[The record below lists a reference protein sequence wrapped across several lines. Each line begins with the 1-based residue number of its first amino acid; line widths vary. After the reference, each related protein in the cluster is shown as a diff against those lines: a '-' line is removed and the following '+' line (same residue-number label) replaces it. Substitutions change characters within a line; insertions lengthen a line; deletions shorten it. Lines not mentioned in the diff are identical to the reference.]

1 MDQDSR
7 GLTDTLPT
15 RPGSRAD
22 LAAEMAAEA
31 ALLERELGEV
41 ELLLGQVRTEAQRH
55 EARRQQTSDRF
66 DTLLRSGRSG
76 DDLREAHDQLMV
88 QAKRAALMDAQLEV
102 LEGKQKVLRRFADY
116 LGRTLQTLGGLPPGA
131 LDEGAGGPAVAASG
145 GEASSRSVLEAQ
157 EEMRR
162 QIARQMHDGPAQS
175 IANIALQAEVVQ
187 RLLRQDAAAGEREL
201 NALRDMVE
209 HALEET
215 KAFIFDVRP
224 MVLDDLGLMPT
235 LRRAAQDRARRTGR
249 RIRFESLG
257 ADRRLDP
264 EHESAL
270 FRIVD
275 DAVTGY
281 LEGQP
286 DDILIRLTW
295 SEDDVIATVISE
307 APPTGKPAVAKPK
320 APEKQQPSAALPPAL
335 AAMIDEQR
343 DREQMRAA
351 VSLPAPI
358 LKGIHGRAAAAGIEI
373 NVSADGRELSAT
385 SRSVGTTA
393 ALAPLPPARA

>member
-1 MDQDSR
+1 M
-7 GLTDTLPT
+7 TDTST
-15 RPGSRAD
+15 RPTSRAD
-22 LAAEMAAEA
+22 LAADLAAEA
-31 ALLERELGEV
+31 VVLERELGEV
-41 ELLLGQVRTEAQRH
+41 ELLLGQVRNEAQRH
-55 EARRQQTSDRF
+55 EARRQQTSERF
-66 DTLLRSGRSG
+66 DTLLNGTRAGT
-76 DDLREAHDQLMV
+76 DLREAHDQLV
-88 QAKRAALMDAQLEV
+88 LQAKRAALMDAQLEV
-102 LEGKQKVLRRFADY
+102 LEGKQKVLRRFAEY
-116 LGRTLQTLGGLPPGA
+116 LGRTMQSLGSGMPLGSPDEAGAGA
-131 LDEGAGGPAVAASG
+131 LAA
-145 GEASSRSVLEAQ
+145 GEASSRSVMEAQ

-187 RLLRQDAAAGEREL
+187 RLLRQDTAAGEREL
-201 NALRDMVE
+201 NALREMVE

-235 LRRAAQDRARRTGR
+235 LRRSAQDRARRTGR

-281 LEGQP
+281 LESVP
-286 DDILIRLTW
+286 DDVLIQLSW
-295 SEDDVIATVISE
+295 SEDDVTATVTSE
-307 APPTGKPAVAKPK
+307 APPSPGKPADKKPK
-320 APEKQQPSAALPPAL
+320 PVEKAEPPVALPPAL

-343 DREQMRAA
+343 DLEQSRAA
-351 VSLPAPI
+351 VALPKAI
-358 LKGIHGRAAAAGIEI
+358 LSGIRSRAAATGIDI
-373 NVSADGRELSAT
+373 SVSDDGRSISAT
-385 SRSVGTTA
+385 SHSGSVQAPPTA
-393 ALAPLPPARA
+393 PRP

>member
-1 MDQDSR
+1 M
-7 GLTDTLPT
+7 TDTTPKPA
-15 RPGSRAD
+15 RVAG
-22 LAAEMAAEA
+22 LATDIEAEA
-31 ALLERELGEV
+31 AVLQRELGEV

-55 EARRQQTSDRF
+55 ETRRQQTAERF
-66 DTLLRSGRSG
+66 DAQLAGTKATT
-76 DDLREAHDQLMV
+76 DLKEAHEQLV
-88 QAKRAALMDAQLEV
+88 LQARRAALMEAQLEV

-116 LGRTLQTLGGLPPGA
+116 LDRMLSGMGA
-131 LDEGAGGPAVAASG
+131 SRSAGGATLDGGVAAGNGSAG
-145 GEASSRSVLEAQ
+145 IEMASRSVLAAQ

-201 NALRDMVE
+201 DALREMVE

-235 LRRAAQDRARRTGR
+235 LRRAAQDRTRRTGR

-257 ADRRLDP
+257 ADRRLGPDQ
-264 EHESAL
+264 ESAL

-281 LEGQP
+281 LEALP
-286 DDILIRLTW
+286 DEIAMRLNWT
-295 SEDDVIATVISE
+295 DDEVIASVVSE
-307 APPTGKPAVAKPK
+307 EPPVARAAAAKDEARPARGGAPVPAG
-320 APEKQQPSAALPPAL
+320 ALPPAL

-343 DREQMRAA
+343 DREHLRSSPGLSPLVVAAIRSRAN
-351 VSLPAPI
+351 
-358 LKGIHGRAAAAGIEI
+358 AAGITIEL
-373 NVSADGRELSAT
+373 SEDGRMLSAIC
-385 SRSVGTTA
+385 RA
-393 ALAPLPPARA
+393 ADR

>member
-1 MDQDSR
+1 M
-7 GLTDTLPT
+7 G
-15 RPGSRAD
+15 
-22 LAAEMAAEA
+22 AEA
-31 ALLERELGEV
+31 AILERELGEV

-66 DTLLRSGRSG
+66 DALLKAGKAG

-88 QAKRAALMDAQLEV
+88 QSKRASLMDAQLEV
-102 LEGKQKVLRRFADY
+102 LEGKQKVLRRFSDY
-116 LGRTLQTLGGLPPGA
+116 LARILPTVGSLPPGA
-131 LDEGAGGPAVAASG
+131 LGQDAAAAAGATGGVDS
-145 GEASSRSVLEAQ
+145 SSRSVLEAQ

-187 RLLRQDAAAGEREL
+187 RLLRQDTAAGEREL

-249 RIRFESLG
+249 HIRFESLG

-264 EHESAL
+264 EHESSL

-281 LEGQP
+281 LESVP
-286 DDILIRLTW
+286 DDVLIRLTW
-295 SEDDVIATVISE
+295 SEDDVTATVVSE
-307 APPTGKPAVAKPK
+307 PLPTAKPAAKPK
-320 APEKQQPSAALPPAL
+320 PAEKEQPAAALPPAL

-351 VSLPAPI
+351 VSLPPAI
-358 LKGIHGRAAAAGIEI
+358 LNGIRSRAAAAGIEI
-373 NVSADGRELSAT
+373 VLSDDGRSISAT
-385 SRSVGTTA
+385 SHSTA
-393 ALAPLPPARA
+393 PPPPTAPGRG

>member
-1 MDQDSR
+1 
-7 GLTDTLPT
+7 LTDTTVRPT
-15 RPGSRAD
+15 ARAD
-22 LAAEMAAEA
+22 LGAEMAAEA
-31 ALLERELGEV
+31 AVLERELGEV

-66 DTLLRSGRSG
+66 DALLKSGKAG
-76 DDLREAHDQLMV
+76 DDLREAHEQLMV
-88 QAKRAALMDAQLEV
+88 QSKRASLMDAQLEV
-102 LEGKQKVLRRFADY
+102 LEGKQKVLRRFSDY
-116 LGRTLQTLGGLPPGA
+116 LARILLTIGA
-131 LDEGAGGPAVAASG
+131 LPAGALAQEPGTPAAAAGAVES
-145 GEASSRSVLEAQ
+145 SSRSVLEAQ

-175 IANIALQAEVVQ
+175 IASIALQAEVVQ
-187 RLLRQDAAAGEREL
+187 RLLRQDTAAGEREL
-201 NALRDMVE
+201 NALHDMVE

-249 RIRFESLG
+249 RVRFESLG

-281 LEGQP
+281 VESVP
-286 DDILIRLTW
+286 DDVLIRLTW
-295 SEDDVIATVISE
+295 SEDDVTATVVSE
-307 APPTGKPAVAKPK
+307 PLPTGKAAAKPK
-320 APEKQQPSAALPPAL
+320 PAEKDQPVAALPPAL

-343 DREQMRAA
+343 DLEQMRAA
-351 VSLPAPI
+351 VSLPPSI
-358 LKGIHGRAAAAGIEI
+358 LNSIRSRAAASGIEI
-373 NVSADGRELSAT
+373 IVSDDGRSISAT
-385 SRSVGTTA
+385 SHSTSPR
-393 ALAPLPPARA
+393 APMSPGRG

>member
-1 MDQDSR
+1 M
-7 GLTDTLPT
+7 TDTTSSPAGPAGL
-15 RPGSRAD
+15 GAD
-22 LAAEMAAEA
+22 IEAEA
-31 ALLERELGEV
+31 AVLQRELGEV

-55 EARRQQTSDRF
+55 ETRRQQTAERF
-66 DTLLRSGRSG
+66 DALLASAGATT
-76 DDLREAHDQLMV
+76 DLKEAHEQLV
-88 QAKRAALMDAQLEV
+88 LQARRAALMEAQLEV

-116 LGRTLQTLGGLPPGA
+116 LERMLGGLGAGRSGEAAA
-131 LDEGAGGPAVAASG
+131 LDGGSAAVANGSG
-145 GEASSRSVLEAQ
+145 GLEMASRSVLAAQ

-187 RLLRQDAAAGEREL
+187 RLLRQDATAGEREL
-201 NALRDMVE
+201 DALREMVE

-235 LRRAAQDRARRTGR
+235 LRRAAQDRTRRTGR

-257 ADRRLDP
+257 ADRRLGPDQ
-264 EHESAL
+264 ESAL

-281 LEGQP
+281 LEALP
-286 DDILIRLTW
+286 DEIAMRLNWT
-295 SEDDVIATVISE
+295 DDEVIASVVSE
-307 APPTGKPAVAKPK
+307 EPPTARPADAN
-320 APEKQQPSAALPPAL
+320 AEKTGPLPAGALPPAL

-343 DREQMRAA
+343 DRALRNSPGLAPHVVAA
-351 VSLPAPI
+351 IRSR
-358 LKGIHGRAAAAGIEI
+358 GNAAGIAIEL
-373 NVSADGRELSAT
+373 SEDGRTLSAIC
-385 SRSVGTTA
+385 RD
-393 ALAPLPPARA
+393 L

>member
-1 MDQDSR
+1 M
-7 GLTDTLPT
+7 TDTTKKPAST
-15 RPGSRAD
+15 G
-22 LAAEMAAEA
+22 LAADFEAEREV
-31 ALLERELGEV
+31 LERELGEV

-55 EARRQQTSDRF
+55 EARRQQTAERF
-66 DTLLRSGRSG
+66 DGLLTSTNVGT
-76 DDLREAHDQLMV
+76 DVKEAHEQLIL
-88 QAKRAALMDAQLEV
+88 QARRAALMEAQLEV

-116 LGRTLQTLGGLPPGA
+116 VQRTMTGLGLAPAGFGVGASPEGA
-131 LDEGAGGPAVAASG
+131 LVTAPPETAS
-145 GEASSRSVLEAQ
+145 RTVLAAQ

-187 RLLRQDAAAGEREL
+187 RLLRQDAVAGEREL
-201 NALRDMVE
+201 GALREMVE

-235 LRRAAQDRARRTGR
+235 LRRAAQDRTRRTGR

-257 ADRRLDP
+257 ADRRLAP
-264 EHESAL
+264 EQESAL

-281 LEGQP
+281 LEALP
-286 DDILIRLTW
+286 DDITIRLAWTDEDVVASVT
-295 SEDDVIATVISE
+295 SEEPPLPQAKPVK
-307 APPTGKPAVAKPK
+307 APPPP
-320 APEKQQPSAALPPAL
+320 PRAAELPPAL

-343 DREQMRAA
+343 DLEQLRNTLR
-351 VSLPAPI
+351 LPAQI
-358 LKGIHGRAAAAGIEI
+358 LVSINSRGQVAGIHIALSE
-373 NVSADGRELSAT
+373 DGRTISAT
-385 SRSVGTTA
+385 YETR
-393 ALAPLPPARA
+393 

>member
-1 MDQDSR
+1 
-7 GLTDTLPT
+7 LTDTT
-15 RPGSRAD
+15 MRSGSRAD

-31 ALLERELGEV
+31 AVLERELGEV
-41 ELLLGQVRTEAQRH
+41 ELLLGQVRQEAQRH

-66 DTLLRSGRSG
+66 EVLLKSNPTG

-88 QAKRAALMDAQLEV
+88 QSKRASLMDAQLEV
-102 LEGKQKVLRRFADY
+102 LEGKQKVLRRFSEY
-116 LGRTLQTLGGLPPGA
+116 LGRTLQTIGGLPPGA
-131 LDEGAGGPAVAASG
+131 LDDDAGGAAG
-145 GEASSRSVLEAQ
+145 APTTADASSRSVLEAQ

-187 RLLRQDAAAGEREL
+187 RLLRQDASAGEREL

-264 EHESAL
+264 EHESSL

-281 LEGQP
+281 LEVQP
-286 DDILIRLTW
+286 DDVLIRLTW
-295 SEDDVIATVISE
+295 SEDDVTATVISE
-307 APPTGKPAVAKPK
+307 PLPTGKPAVAKPQ
-320 APEKQQPSAALPPAL
+320 PVEKQPAVALPPAL

-343 DREQMRAA
+343 DLEHLRAA
-351 VSLPAPI
+351 VSLPAAI
-358 LKGIHGRAAAAGIEI
+358 MKGIRSRAAAAGIAIE
-373 NVSADGRELSAT
+373 VSSDGRAISAT
-385 SRSVGTTA
+385 STSAT
-393 ALAPLPPARA
+393 PSPMPPAHR

>member
-1 MDQDSR
+1 
-7 GLTDTLPT
+7 LTDTTT
-15 RPGSRAD
+15 RPSPSSRAD
-22 LAAEMAAEA
+22 LAAEVAAEA
-31 ALLERELGEV
+31 AVLERELGEV

-55 EARRQQTSDRF
+55 EARRLQTSERF

-76 DDLREAHDQLMV
+76 DDLREAHEQLMV
-88 QAKRAALMDAQLEV
+88 QSKRAALMDAQLEV
-102 LEGKQKVLRRFADY
+102 LEGKQKVLRRFSDY
-116 LGRTLQTLGGLPPGA
+116 LAHTIQTLGGLPAGA
-131 LDEGAGGPAVAASG
+131 LAEVAGGSTVAGAG

-187 RLLRQDAAAGEREL
+187 RLLRQDASAGEREL

-281 LEGQP
+281 VESQP
-286 DDILIRLTW
+286 DDVLIRLAW
-295 SEDDVIATVISE
+295 SDDEVTATVVCE
-307 APPTGKPAVAKPK
+307 APPTGKPAPAKPK
-320 APEKQQPSAALPPAL
+320 PADKQPAAALPPAL
-335 AAMIDEQR
+335 AAMIDEQHE
-343 DREQMRAA
+343 REQSRAA
-351 VSLPAPI
+351 VSLPVAI
-358 LKGIHGRAAAAGIEI
+358 LSGIRSRAAAAGIEVSI
-373 NVSADGRELSAT
+373 SADGRSVSAT
-385 SRSVGTTA
+385 SDSATPSPVT
-393 ALAPLPPARA
+393 PARG

>member
-1 MDQDSR
+1 
-7 GLTDTLPT
+7 
-15 RPGSRAD
+15 
-22 LAAEMAAEA
+22 
-31 ALLERELGEV
+31 
-41 ELLLGQVRTEAQRH
+41 
-55 EARRQQTSDRF
+55 
-66 DTLLRSGRSG
+66 
-76 DDLREAHDQLMV
+76 
-88 QAKRAALMDAQLEV
+88 
-102 LEGKQKVLRRFADY
+102 
-116 LGRTLQTLGGLPPGA
+116 
-131 LDEGAGGPAVAASG
+131 
-145 GEASSRSVLEAQ
+145 
-157 EEMRR
+157 MRR
-162 QIARQMHDGPAQS
+162 EIARQMHDGPAQS

-187 RLLRQDAAAGEREL
+187 RLLRQDASAGEREL

-281 LEGQP
+281 LEAQP
-286 DDILIRLTW
+286 DDVLVRLTW
-295 SEDDVIATVISE
+295 SEDDVTATSSVSRC
-307 APPTGKPAVAKPK
+307 PPASRPL
-320 APEKQQPSAALPPAL
+320 PSPNRSTSSRRAALPPAL

-343 DREQMRAA
+343 DLEHLRAA
-351 VSLPAPI
+351 VSLPAAI
-358 LKGIHGRAAAAGIEI
+358 MKGIRSRAAAAGIEI
-373 NVSADGRELSAT
+373 EVSGDGRAISAT
-385 SRSVGTTA
+385 STSASPPTCRFRAADEAHHPDYANGVLRPVPKTHISGAGGLVISPHLVNQARTHRRTACRSFGDFWIAMSVGQGLAEYALILALIAIVAIA
-393 ALAPLPPARA
+393 ALVFLGGQISAILSSIGQAL

>member
-1 MDQDSR
+1 
-7 GLTDTLPT
+7 LTDTT
-15 RPGSRAD
+15 MRPGSRAD

-31 ALLERELGEV
+31 AVLERELGEV
-41 ELLLGQVRTEAQRH
+41 ELLLGQVRQEAQRH
-55 EARRQQTSDRF
+55 EARRQQTAERF
-66 DTLLRSGRSG
+66 EVLLKTNPTG

-88 QAKRAALMDAQLEV
+88 QSKRASLMDAQLEV
-102 LEGKQKVLRRFADY
+102 LEGKQKVLRRFSDY
-116 LGRTLQTLGGLPPGA
+116 LGRTLQTIGGLPAGA
-131 LDEGAGGPAVAASG
+131 LADDAAGGAAGGPTAG
-145 GEASSRSVLEAQ
+145 DASSRSVLEAQ

-187 RLLRQDAAAGEREL
+187 RLLRQDTSAGEREL
-201 NALRDMVE
+201 NALREMVE

-264 EHESAL
+264 EHESSL

-281 LEGQP
+281 LEAQP
-286 DDILIRLTW
+286 DDVLIRLTW
-295 SEDDVIATVISE
+295 SEDDVTATVISE
-307 APPTGKPAVAKPK
+307 PLPTGKPAIAKPQ
-320 APEKQQPSAALPPAL
+320 PVEKQPAAALPPAL

-343 DREQMRAA
+343 DLEHLRAVVA
-351 VSLPAPI
+351 LPAAI
-358 LKGIHGRAAAAGIEI
+358 MKGILSRAAAAGIKIE
-373 NVSADGRELSAT
+373 VSSDGRAISAT
-385 SRSVGTTA
+385 STSVA
-393 ALAPLPPARA
+393 APPPLPPSR

>member
-1 MDQDSR
+1 
-7 GLTDTLPT
+7 LTDTTT
-15 RPGSRAD
+15 RPSPSSRAD
-22 LAAEMAAEA
+22 LAADVAAEA
-31 ALLERELGEV
+31 AILERELGEV
-41 ELLLGQVRTEAQRH
+41 ELLLGQVRTESERH
-55 EARRQQTSDRF
+55 EARRVQTADRF
-66 DTLLRSGRSG
+66 EAIVKSGRSG
-76 DDLREAHDQLMV
+76 DDLREAHEQLMV
-88 QAKRAALMDAQLEV
+88 QTKRASLMDAQLQV
-102 LEGKQKVLRRFADY
+102 LEGKQKVLRRFSDY
-116 LGRTLQTLGGLPPGA
+116 LAHTLLTLGGLPAGA
-131 LDEGAGGPAVAASG
+131 LAEEGAGGSVAVGGG
-145 GEASSRSVLEAQ
+145 GESSSRSVLEAQ

-187 RLLRQDAAAGEREL
+187 RLLRQDTAAGEREL

-281 LEGQP
+281 VESQP

-295 SEDDVIATVISE
+295 SEEDVTATVVSE
-307 APPTGKPAVAKPK
+307 APPTGKPAPAKPK
-320 APEKQQPSAALPPAL
+320 PAEKQPAAALPPV
-335 AAMIDEQR
+335 DDQR
-343 DREQMRAA
+343 PGFSGRPSPIRASSQPSIKA
-351 VSLPAPI
+351 FLPSSF
-358 LKGIHGRAAAAGIEI
+358 RAE
-373 NVSADGRELSAT
+373 
-385 SRSVGTTA
+385 
-393 ALAPLPPARA
+393 

>member
-1 MDQDSR
+1 MPS
-7 GLTDTLPT
+7 P
-15 RPGSRAD
+15 
-22 LAAEMAAEA
+22 
-31 ALLERELGEV
+31 
-41 ELLLGQVRTEAQRH
+41 
-55 EARRQQTSDRF
+55 
-66 DTLLRSGRSG
+66 
-76 DDLREAHDQLMV
+76 
-88 QAKRAALMDAQLEV
+88 
-102 LEGKQKVLRRFADY
+102 
-116 LGRTLQTLGGLPPGA
+116 
-131 LDEGAGGPAVAASG
+131 
-145 GEASSRSVLEAQ
+145 RSVLEAQ

-187 RLLRQDAAAGEREL
+187 RLLRQDASAGEREL

-281 LEGQP
+281 LEAQP
-286 DDILIRLTW
+286 DDVLIRLTW
-295 SEDDVIATVISE
+295 SEDDVTATVISE
-307 APPTGKPAVAKPK
+307 AAAHRQAGRQETATGRAEQPAA
-320 APEKQQPSAALPPAL
+320 AL
-335 AAMIDEQR
+335 AAGAGGDDRRAARPRALARGSVAAGRDHEGHSLARRGRRYRDRSQQRRPGDQR
-343 DREQMRAA
+343 DEYECPARRTCRLRAA
-351 VSLPAPI
+351 DEAHHPDYANGVLRPVPKTHISGAGGLVISPHLVNQARTHRRTACRSFGDFWIAMSVARVLPNT
-358 LKGIHGRAAAAGIEI
+358 R
-373 NVSADGRELSAT
+373 
-385 SRSVGTTA
+385 
-393 ALAPLPPARA
+393 

>member
-1 MDQDSR
+1 M
-7 GLTDTLPT
+7 TDTTPKPA
-15 RPGSRAD
+15 RVAG
-22 LAAEMAAEA
+22 LATDIEAETAV
-31 ALLERELGEV
+31 LQRELGEV

-55 EARRQQTSDRF
+55 ETRRQQTAERF
-66 DTLLRSGRSG
+66 DALLAGTQATT
-76 DDLREAHDQLMV
+76 DLKEAHEQLV
-88 QAKRAALMDAQLEV
+88 LQARRAALMEAQLEV

-116 LGRTLQTLGGLPPGA
+116 LDRMLSGMGASRSAGGAA
-131 LDEGAGGPAVAASG
+131 LDGVVAAGNGSAG
-145 GEASSRSVLEAQ
+145 IEMASRSVLAAQ

-201 NALRDMVE
+201 DALREMVE

-235 LRRAAQDRARRTGR
+235 LRRAAQDRTRRTGR
-249 RIRFESLG
+249 RVRFESLG
-257 ADRRLDP
+257 ADRRLGPDQ
-264 EHESAL
+264 ESAL

-281 LEGQP
+281 LEALP
-286 DDILIRLTW
+286 DEIAMRLNWT
-295 SEDDVIATVISE
+295 DDEVIASVVSE
-307 APPTGKPAVAKPK
+307 EPPVARAAEVPAAKTAKGGAPVPAG
-320 APEKQQPSAALPPAL
+320 ALPPAL

-343 DREQMRAA
+343 GREQLRGSPGLSPLVVAA
-351 VSLPAPI
+351 IRSR
-358 LKGIHGRAAAAGIEI
+358 GNAAGITIEL
-373 NVSADGRELSAT
+373 SEDGRTLSAIC
-385 SRSVGTTA
+385 RTA
-393 ALAPLPPARA
+393 DR

>member
-1 MDQDSR
+1 
-7 GLTDTLPT
+7 LTDTPT
-15 RPGSRAD
+15 TRSTSRAD
-22 LAAEMAAEA
+22 LAADMAAEA
-31 ALLERELGEV
+31 AVLERELGEV

-55 EARRQQTSDRF
+55 EARRQQTSERF
-66 DTLLRSGRSG
+66 DSLLNGTRAGS
-76 DDLREAHDQLMV
+76 DLREAHDQLV
-88 QAKRAALMDAQLEV
+88 LQAKRAALMDAQLEV
-102 LEGKQKVLRRFADY
+102 LEGKQKVLRRFSDY
-116 LGRTLQTLGGLPPGA
+116 LSRTMQSLGAGVA
-131 LDEGAGGPAVAASG
+131 LGSPDAAAAGAGGLQTA
-145 GEASSRSVLEAQ
+145 EASSRSVMEAQ

-201 NALRDMVE
+201 NALREMVE

-235 LRRAAQDRARRTGR
+235 LRRSAQDRARRTGR

-281 LEGQP
+281 LESQP
-286 DDILIRLTW
+286 DDVLIQLGW
-295 SEDDVIATVISE
+295 SDDDVTATVTSE
-307 APPTGKPAVAKPK
+307 APPTGKPAEKKPK
-320 APEKQQPSAALPPAL
+320 PEEKQPPPVALPPAL

-343 DREQMRAA
+343 DLEQSRAA
-351 VSLPAPI
+351 VALPPAI
-358 LKGIHGRAAAAGIEI
+358 LSGIRARAAATGIEI
-373 NVSADGRELSAT
+373 VVSDDGRSISAT
-385 SRSVGTTA
+385 SHSTQ
-393 ALAPLPPARA
+393 APLAAPRA

>member
-1 MDQDSR
+1 M
-7 GLTDTLPT
+7 TDTTMRPT
-15 RPGSRAD
+15 ARAD
-22 LAAEMAAEA
+22 LAADLAAEA
-31 ALLERELGEV
+31 AVLERELGEV

-66 DTLLRSGRSG
+66 DALVKAGKAG
-76 DDLREAHDQLMV
+76 DDLREAHEQLMV
-88 QAKRAALMDAQLEV
+88 QSKRASLMDAQLEV
-102 LEGKQKVLRRFADY
+102 LEGKQKVLRRFSDFLARV
-116 LGRTLQTLGGLPPGA
+116 LLTIGSLPAGA
-131 LDEGAGGPAVAASG
+131 LAQEAGGSPAAAADGADS
-145 GEASSRSVLEAQ
+145 ASRSVLEAQ

-175 IANIALQAEVVQ
+175 IASIALQAEVVQ
-187 RLLRQDAAAGEREL
+187 RLLRQDTAAGEREL
-201 NALRDMVE
+201 NALHDMVE

-249 RIRFESLG
+249 RVRFESLG

-281 LEGQP
+281 VESVP
-286 DDILIRLTW
+286 DDVLIRLTW
-295 SEDDVIATVISE
+295 SEDDATATVVSE
-307 APPTGKPAVAKPK
+307 PPSTGKQAAAKPK
-320 APEKQQPSAALPPAL
+320 PVEKQQPAAALPPAL

-343 DREQMRAA
+343 DLEQMRAA
-351 VSLPAPI
+351 VSLPPSI
-358 LKGIHGRAAAAGIEI
+358 LNSIRSRAAASGIEI
-373 NVSADGRELSAT
+373 SVSDDGRSISAT
-385 SRSVGTTA
+385 SHSA
-393 ALAPLPPARA
+393 APRPPMSPARS